1 MIRPIRHAAAAAAL
15 LASHAAAAQP
25 AGGFKH
31 IIIVVQEN
39 RTPDNLFGSNP
50 KFEPGV
56 DIASSGVNSKGATI
70 ALTAV
75 PLAGCYDIAHTH
87 AAFEAALTAGFDTE
101 PYTLDKC
108 PAVPANA
115 QFKYVDNSAG
125 VVQPY
130 FDLAENFGFANRM
143 FQTNQGPSFP
153 AHQFLFGGT
162 SAPQASTTLFSAEN
176 LAVTGNAGCIAPTGQ
191 TVALIDGNGSETT
204 HAPTFPCYD
213 HQTLADLL
221 DAAKPPVSWRYYAP
235 SAGAIWTAPNAI
247 SHICKPALVKGALQ
261 CTGADWTKNVVS
273 DNPAQVLTDIAACKL
288 AGVSW
293 VIPTGLESDHA
304 NANNGTGPQWV
315 ASIVNAVGTQSCP
328 AETYWDDTLIL
339 ITWDDWGGWYD
350 HVPPFDINVGTAT
363 WGSGY
368 TYGFRVPLLVVSA
381 YTEARTVSNH
391 IYDFGSLLRFV
402 ERNFGLGTIGPG
414 TTRFNHYADY
424 FANYKPFGKLTEFFT
439 LSSPKD
445 FTPIPTVLK
454 AWDFIHAPRPLTPP
468 DDD

>member
-1 MIRPIRHAAAAAAL
+1 MILRPWYAAAVAAL
-15 LASHAAAAQP
+15 LVTHAACAQP
-25 AGGFKH
+25 TGGFKH

-50 KFEPGV
+50 TFEPGV
-56 DIASSGVNSKGATI
+56 DIARSGVNSKGVTI
-70 ALTAV
+70 PLTAV
-75 PLAGCYDIAHTH
+75 PLANCYDISHTH
-87 AAFEAALTAGFDTE
+87 AAFEAALTVGFDTE
-101 PYTLDKC
+101 PYSLDGC
-108 PAVPANA
+108 PEPPTNV
-115 QFKYVDNSAG
+115 QFKFVDNSAG

-130 FDLAENFGFANRM
+130 FELAENFGFANRM

-162 SAPQASTTLFSAEN
+162 SAPQASTALFAAEN
-176 LAVTGNAGCIAPTGQ
+176 LAVSGRAGCIALAGE

-221 DAAKPPVSWRYYAP
+221 DAAKSPVSWRYYAP
-235 SAGAIWTAPNAI
+235 AAAAIWTAPNAI
-247 SHICKPALVKGALQ
+247 SHICKPALVNGAVQ
-261 CTGADWTKNVVS
+261 CTGADWTKNVVANNS
-273 DNPAQVLTDIAACKL
+273 AQVLTDIAACKL

-293 VIPTGLESDHA
+293 VIPSGAESDHA
-304 NANNGTGPQWV
+304 GSDTGIGPQWV
-315 ASIVNAVGTQSCP
+315 ASIVNAVGTQSCTG
-328 AETYWDDTLIL
+328 EDYWQDTAIL

-350 HVPPFDINVGTAT
+350 HVRPFDINTGTAT

-381 YTEARTVSNH
+381 YTQAGTVSNH

-402 ERNFGLGTIGPG
+402 ERNFSLGLIGPG

-424 FANYKPFGKLTEFFT
+424 FASFAPFGQLNEFFSLAAPRSFIPISTT
-439 LSSPKD
+439 LKG
-445 FTPIPTVLK
+445 
-454 AWDFIHAPRPLTPP
+454 WDFVHAPRTLTPP